1 MVSMRCLKRKNL
13 LKITKRIDDKR
24 IWPKLAR
31 KCVNKKGEI
40 DVQEFKNVLMKNNQ
54 ESNVNLVLEELS
66 FQGFVLK
73 SGPESW
79 MLLE

>member
-1 MVSMRCLKRKNL
+1 M
-13 LKITKRIDDKR
+13 
-24 IWPKLAR
+24 
-31 KCVNKKGEI
+31 
-40 DVQEFKNVLMKNNQ
+40 QNNQ

-79 MLLE
+79 MLLSELHNPKVVAGMNRGAWVSLAILGALGALDPVQILVRPLFF